1 MPRTRKLFPT
11 PDDAES
17 AFYDAFERADLAAM
31 MVVWA
36 EGEDVVCVHPSGPR
50 LAGFEAVRESWMQIF
65 ASNVKLSVRVTES
78 CRLDGP
84 SVAVRSVVEA
94 ITTTGTES
102 TPQFVNATN
111 VYVLTD
117 AGWRIAKEIKEPSQS
132 SGTTS
137 SGSIKLT
144 FRPKRSAAKKTT
156 AAPAAGKR
164 RKPRAGSSEPPAVG

>member
-1 MPRTRKLFPT
+1 
-11 PDDAES
+11 
-17 AFYDAFERADLAAM
+17 M

-36 EGEDVVCVHPSGPR
+36 EGEDVVCIHPSGPR
-50 LAGFEAVRESWMQIF
+50 LVGFESVRESWMQIF

-117 AGWRIAKEIKEPSQS
+117 AGWRIAVHHASPPEQAPPPEEDE
-132 SGTTS
+132 
-137 SGSIKLT
+137 
-144 FRPKRSAAKKTT
+144 AAQPHTLH
-156 AAPAAGKR
+156 
-164 RKPRAGSSEPPAVG
+164 